1 MIQAH
6 VPAEMHEVGKKHREE
21 NLHYSQ
27 MPNGLKEM
35 PCTVADVCD
44 RADFHAG
51 TNTHGGIISSHYIYI
66 NLNSFSYN

>member
-35 PCTVADVCD
+35 PCTFKEGAIPKFMKKLYQIVNKTTSA
-44 RADFHAG
+44 
-51 TNTHGGIISSHYIYI
+51 T
-66 NLNSFSYN
+66 

>member
-35 PCTVADVCD
+35 PCTVAEQ
-44 RADFHAG
+44 
-51 TNTHGGIISSHYIYI
+51 SQLS
-66 NLNSFSYN
+66 

>member
-35 PCTVADVCD
+35 PCTVADVCE
-44 RADFHAG
+44 RADFHAV
-51 TNTHGGIISSHYIYI
+51 THQYLSLIHI
-66 NLNSFSYN
+66 